1 MKNRLKYWS
10 AFLLLIFASCTS
22 EDVSEPGAEEVFV
35 TSDLSFLAREM
46 PEGAAKGWPVNGCK
60 EFTVRVKIPLIG
72 DVSTKIL
79 HCCVNMACAPMP
91 LLEIVDYV
99 IGDKSGRAPA
109 QIEVVSSKSIIFNEY
124 EIRVNP
130 GTYPLDEKTGGVL
143 GLQYEVRVRR

>member
-10 AFLLLIFASCTS
+10 AFLLLIFASCTTEDAS
-22 EDVSEPGAEEVFV
+22 ETVPEEVFI
-35 TSDLSFLAREM
+35 TSDLSFLAQEM

-79 HCCVNMACAPMP
+79 HCCVNMACAPKP

-99 IGDKSGRAPA
+99 IGDKSGQAPA
-109 QIEVVSSKSIIFNEY
+109 EIEVVSSKSVIFNDY

-130 GTYPLDEKTGGVL
+130 GAYRLDEKTGGIL
-143 GLQYEVRVRR
+143 DLQYEVRVRR